1 MISRRFLL
9 TVVGGMLS
17 FDLLAGE
24 FLEPCRE
31 GATGYR
37 ERVETVIDAAT
48 QTTREEALSLV
59 RRPSFA
65 VESGVRLDNSNQVH
79 AVRFKESLWAEGR
92 RLNARLDFS
101 GVRVPVRHS
110 QAPIA
115 PELAERIRR
124 TFSQAILSSR
134 RSERFGLDGV
144 SYSFTLPDAG
154 CASAWS
160 PEPESRS
167 GQLVYLMK
175 LLDTHA
181 NAPDPAESEGK
192 IAALLDVLQHA
203 DPAP

>member
-1 MISRRFLL
+1 MRLRRLLL
-9 TVVGGMLS
+9 TAVGGVLS

-24 FLEPCRE
+24 FLEPCSE
-31 GATGYR
+31 GVWGYE
-37 ERVETVIDAAT
+37 ERVEAIIDMAT
-48 QTTREEALSLV
+48 ETTIDEALSLV

-65 VESGVRLDNSNQVH
+65 PESGVRLDNGNQVH
-79 AVRFKESLWAEGR
+79 AVHFEKLLWAEGR
-92 RLNARLDFS
+92 RSLGALDFS
-101 GVRVPVRHS
+101 STQVPVRHL

-134 RSERFGLDGV
+134 RSEQFGLDGV

-167 GQLVYLMK
+167 GRLVDLMK
-175 LLDTHA
+175 LLDVHA
-181 NAPDPAESEGK
+181 NAPDPAESEGR
-192 IAALLDVLQHA
+192 IAALLDVLQNVK
-203 DPAP
+203 PAP